1 MTQILEKAFNE
12 ASKLPKLE
20 QNALGQWLINE
31 IISERK
37 WEETFAESEDVLDQ
51 LADEALVEH
60 AQGKTKPLDFCFQDR
75 SLT

>member
-60 AQGKTKPLDFCFQDR
+60 AQGKTKPLDMD
-75 SLT
+75 SL

>member
-12 ASKLPKLE
+12 ASKLPKSE

-60 AQGKTKPLDFCFQDR
+60 AQGKTKPLDID
-75 SLT
+75 SL